1 MPEHMQELWLIR
13 HGETA
18 WSATGRNTGRTD
30 IPLTETGRAQ
40 AEALRQRLADRSFP
54 LMLTS
59 PLMRAAETCR
69 LAGYGGSAQA
79 EADLMEWD
87 YGQHEG
93 RITADIMAE
102 VPGWS
107 PWADNPAGGETLAQ
121 VAQRANNIVKT
132 VKAAGSDAV
141 IFGHGHLLRVLAAC
155 WLGLPPDGGRLL
167 AFATASVSIPGY
179 ERVTGAIVTWNDV
192 CHLPV
197 EDKR

>member
-1 MPEHMQELWLIR
+1 MPEHMQEIWLIR

-18 WSATGRNTGRTD
+18 WSAAGRYTGRTD
-30 IPLTETGRAQ
+30 IPLTETGRVQ
-40 AEALRQRLADRSFP
+40 AEALKQRLADHSFP
-54 LMLTS
+54 LVLTS

-87 YGQHEG
+87 YGQYEG
-93 RITADIMAE
+93 RTTADIRVE
-102 VPGWS
+102 VPGWNLWS
-107 PWADNPAGGETLAQ
+107 DNPAGGETVAQ

-141 IFGHGHLLRVLAAC
+141 IFAHAHLLRVLAAC

-167 AFATASVSIPGY
+167 ALATASLSILGY
-179 ERVTGAIVTWNDV
+179 ERETGVIVTWNDG
-192 CHLPV
+192 CHLPAK
-197 EDKR
+197 DKR

>member
-1 MPEHMQELWLIR
+1 MPEHMQEVWLIR
-13 HGETA
+13 HGETT
-18 WSATGRNTGRTD
+18 WSATGRYTGRTD
-30 IPLTETGRAQ
+30 IPLTETGRVQ

-54 LMLTS
+54 LVLTS

-87 YGQHEG
+87 YGQYEG
-93 RITADIMAE
+93 RTTAGIRVE
-102 VPGWS
+102 VPGWNL
-107 PWADNPAGGETLAQ
+107 WADNPLGGETLTQ

-155 WLGLPPDGGRLL
+155 WLGLPPDDGRLL
-167 AFATASVSIPGY
+167 ALATASVSILGY
-179 ERVTGAIVTWNDV
+179 ERETGVIVTWNNI
-192 CHLPV
+192 CHLPAK
-197 EDKR
+197 DQR